1 MEIPE
6 GQGSSALRSRARVR
20 DECGTALARVVA
32 GGMRSSSLTP
42 KGLFVTIVS
51 SNRATL
57 EGLESYLRG
66 AGVATSSTPT
76 VDRVLEVT
84 PRSSAAVILF
94 PDEYGREGVL
104 KAIAALGRER
114 PDVLTV
120 IVTNEP
126 RRFRR
131 IAGHGSA
138 HTRPLVVPK
147 PPWAWTL
154 LDIVRAR
161 LEAGAPPDDAS

>member
-1 MEIPE
+1 
-6 GQGSSALRSRARVR
+6 
-20 DECGTALARVVA
+20 
-32 GGMRSSSLTP
+32 MRSGALTP
-42 KGLFVTIVS
+42 KGLSVTIVS
-51 SNRATL
+51 GNRATL

-76 VDRVLEVT
+76 VDRVLDVT

-94 PDEYGREGVL
+94 PDEYGEEGVL
-104 KAIAALGRER
+104 EALAALGRER

-120 IVTNEP
+120 IVTSEP
-126 RRFRR
+126 RRFGR
-131 IAGHGSA
+131 IAGHGSRSA
-138 HTRPLVVPK
+138 RPLVVPK

-161 LEAGAPPDDAS
+161 LDTCAPQNDAS

>member
-1 MEIPE
+1 
-6 GQGSSALRSRARVR
+6 
-20 DECGTALARVVA
+20 
-32 GGMRSSSLTP
+32 MRPSSLTP
-42 KGLFVTIVS
+42 KGLSVTIVS

-57 EGLESYLRG
+57 QGLESYLRG

-104 KAIAALGRER
+104 RALAALGRER
-114 PDVLTV
+114 PEVLTV
-120 IVTNEP
+120 IVTSEP
-126 RRFRR
+126 RRFGR
-131 IAGHGSA
+131 IAGQASGRM
-138 HTRPLVVPK
+138 RPLVVPK

-161 LEAGAPPDDAS
+161 LATGAAPNDAS